1 LAALYV
7 TSLKAGVGKTAV
19 CAGLAKHLDGDG
31 RKVGYFKPMV
41 ADIREKAAVD
51 SDAAFIRKVLRLKET
66 AADLC
71 PVIAGGGNL
80 SRKIK
85 QAYDKVAKDKDV
97 VVVEGVWRL
106 RPGAKPVEAAQEVA
120 KALNAKVIV
129 VEPYTEEMAET
140 DLSAKYRGF
149 GESLLG
155 VVVNKVPARRLEALS
170 ERLSSRAGEAAVLG
184 VLPEDRLLFGLTV
197 GEIAERI
204 EGEILNDAAKSAEV
218 VESFMLGA
226 MVVDEGPL
234 YYGRKANKAAVLR
247 SDRPDMQLAALETST
262 RCLVLSGGVAPTY
275 PVRTS
280 AKNKGIPIILTKG
293 DTGSIVN
300 TLEIALGKPRFNQPK
315 KLPRLLQVMEKHF
328 DYKAVE
334 QGMGLK

>member
-7 TSLKAGVGKTAV
+7 TSLQAGVGKTAV
-19 CAGLAKHLDGDG
+19 CAGLARHLDGDG

-41 ADIREKAAVD
+41 ADIREKVAVD

-71 PVIAGGGNL
+71 PVIDGGADLARN
-80 SRKIK
+80 IK
-85 QAYDKVAKDKDV
+85 KAYDRVAKGKDV
-97 VVVEGVWRL
+97 VIVEGVWRL
-106 RPGAKPVEAAQEVA
+106 RPGAEPVEAAYEVV
-120 KALNAKVIV
+120 KALKARVIV
-129 VEPYTEEMAET
+129 VEPYSAELAET

-155 VVVNKVPARRLEALS
+155 VVVNKVPAGRLEALS
-170 ERLSSRAGEAAVLG
+170 EQLSSGVVLG
-184 VLPEDRLLFGLTV
+184 VLPEDRVLFGLTV
-197 GEIAERI
+197 GEIAERVD
-204 EGEILNDAAKSAEV
+204 GEILNDAGKSKEV

-226 MVVDEGPL
+226 MVVDEGSL

-247 SDRPDMQLAALETST
+247 GDRPDMQLAALETST

-275 PVRTS
+275 PVLTS
-280 AKNKGIPIILTKG
+280 ARDKGIPIILTNG
-293 DTGSIVN
+293 DTDSVVS
-300 TLEIALGKPRFNQPK
+300 TLEMALGKPRFNQPK
-315 KLPRLLQVMEKHF
+315 KLPRLLQIMGKHF
-328 DYKAVE
+328 DYQAVE

>member
-7 TSLKAGVGKTAV
+7 TSLQAGVGKTAV

-31 RKVGYFKPMV
+31 RKVGYFKPLV
-41 ADIREKAAVD
+41 ADIREKAAAD
-51 SDAAFIRKVLRLKET
+51 SDAVFIRKALRLKET
-66 AADLC
+66 AADLS
-71 PVIAGGGNL
+71 PVIAGADVARN
-80 SRKIK
+80 IK
-85 QAYDKVAKDKDV
+85 KAYDRVAKSKDV

-106 RPGAKPVEAAQEVA
+106 RPGAKPVEAAHEVVE
-120 KALNAKVIV
+120 ALNAKVIV
-129 VEPYTEEMAET
+129 VEPYSAELAGT

-155 VVVNKVPARRLEALS
+155 VVVNKVPAGQMEMVS
-170 ERLSSRAGEAAVLG
+170 ERLSGSGVLG
-184 VLPEDRLLFGLTV
+184 VLPEDRVLFGLTV
-197 GEIAERI
+197 GEIAERVD
-204 EGEILNDAAKSAEV
+204 GEILNDAGRSGDV
-218 VESFMLGA
+218 VENFMLGA

-275 PVRTS
+275 PVLTS
-280 AKNKGIPIILTKG
+280 ARDRGIPIILTKG
-293 DTGSIVN
+293 DTNSVVN
-300 TLEIALGKPRFNQPK
+300 TLEIALGRPRFNQPK
-315 KLPRLLQVMEKHF
+315 KLPRLLQIMEKHF

-334 QGMGLK
+334 QGLGLK

>member
-7 TSLKAGVGKTAV
+7 TSLQAGVGKTAV
-19 CAGLAKHLDGDG
+19 CAGLARHLDGDG

-41 ADIREKAAVD
+41 ADIREKVAVD

-71 PVIAGGGNL
+71 PVIDGGADLARN
-80 SRKIK
+80 IK
-85 QAYDKVAKDKDV
+85 KAYDRVAKGKDV
-97 VVVEGVWRL
+97 VIVEGVWRL
-106 RPGAKPVEAAQEVA
+106 RPGAEPVEAAYEVV
-120 KALNAKVIV
+120 KALKARVIV
-129 VEPYTEEMAET
+129 VEPYSSELAET

-155 VVVNKVPARRLEALS
+155 VVVNKVPAGRLEALS
-170 ERLSSRAGEAAVLG
+170 EQLSSGVVLG
-184 VLPEDRLLFGLTV
+184 VLPEDRVLFGLTV
-197 GEIAERI
+197 GEIAERVD
-204 EGEILNDAAKSAEV
+204 GEILNDAGKSKEV

-226 MVVDEGPL
+226 MVVDEGSL

-247 SDRPDMQLAALETST
+247 GDRPDMQLAALETST

-275 PVRTS
+275 PVLTS
-280 AKNKGIPIILTKG
+280 ARDKGIPIILTNG
-293 DTGSIVN
+293 DTDSVVS
-300 TLEIALGKPRFNQPK
+300 TLEMALGKPRFNQPK
-315 KLPRLLQVMEKHF
+315 KLPRLLQIMGKHF
-328 DYKAVE
+328 DYQAVE

>member
-41 ADIREKAAVD
+41 ADIREKAVVD
-51 SDAAFIRKVLRLKET
+51 SDAAFIRKVLRLKDA

-71 PVIAGGGNL
+71 PVIDGGNVA
-80 SRKIK
+80 RDIK
-85 QAYDKVAKDKDV
+85 KAYDKVAKGKDV
-97 VVVEGVWRL
+97 VIVEGVWRL
-106 RPGAKPVEAAQEVA
+106 RPGAKPAEAADEVVRA
-120 KALNAKVIV
+120 LKARVIV
-129 VEPYTEEMAET
+129 VEPYTEELAET

-155 VVVNKVPARRLEALS
+155 VVVNRVPARRLEALS
-170 ERLSSRAGEAAVLG
+170 EQLSSGAGDVAVLG
-184 VLPEDRLLFGLTV
+184 LLPEDRLLFGLTV
-197 GEIAERI
+197 GEIAERVG
-204 EGEILNDAAKSAEV
+204 GEILNDAAKSGEV
-218 VESFMLGA
+218 VENFMLGA

-234 YYGRKANKAAVLR
+234 YYERRANKAAVLR
-247 SDRPDMQLAALETST
+247 SNRPDMQLAALETST

-280 AKNKGIPIILTKG
+280 AREKGIPIILTQG
-293 DTGSIVN
+293 DTNSVVN

-315 KLPRLLQVMEKHF
+315 KLPHLLQLMEKHF

-334 QGMGLK
+334 QGLSLK